1 MQDNLDAQYTLS
13 RQTQFSYQCR
23 YFFDRLN
30 IVITA
35 YKYKLRPNKAQSHQF
50 DEWLNLLRMQ
60 YNYRV
65 GERFRWYE
73 STRCPIDLC
82 SLVSCSIAPIVEEPD
97 YYWQKRDLL
106 NTKKLF
112 PEYGELHSQVLQD
125 CIGRVKKAFD
135 RYIKFDKS
143 GKRSGKP
150 RFKNVGRYHSFTYT
164 QMKQDCIKGN
174 RINLPKFGEVKIIL
188 HRPIPDG
195 FKIKTA
201 QIVKSADGYYVILSL
216 QDVTV
221 PTISADINLDNSVGI
236 DMGLKDFLI
245 TSDGETVRQFKFE
258 LAVPIPQFARRAERT
273 KKRLNRAVSR
283 KKRGSHRRRKA
294 VKRLAKHHQKVARQR
309 RDFFFKTSKNLLDKY
324 DVIGHEDLNIKGLA
338 KTRMSKSILD
348 AGWGEFLSI
357 VTCKAESAGKL
368 AIAVNPYNT
377 TQLCST
383 CGTHI
388 PKTIADRWHS
398 CHVCGLELDRDINA
412 AINIKNIAVGWT
424 VIKAQRVTEPIG
436 GVAEKPALYA

>member
-1 MQDNLDAQYTLS
+1 MIL
-13 RQTQFSYQCR
+13 
-23 YFFDRLN
+23 
-30 IVITA
+30 A

-73 STRCPIDLC
+73 STRCPIDSC
-82 SLVSCSIAPIVEEPD
+82 SLISCSIAPIIEEPD

-106 NTKKLF
+106 NTKKQF

-135 RYIKFDKS
+135 RYIKANKA

-150 RFKNVGRYHSFTYT
+150 RFKGVGRYHSFTYT
-164 QMKQDCIKGN
+164 QMKQDCIKAN
-174 RINLPKFGEVKIIL
+174 WINLPKFGEVKIIL
-188 HRPIPDG
+188 HRPIPNG

-201 QIVKSADGYYVILSL
+201 QIVKAADGYYVVLSL
-216 QDVTV
+216 QDVTI
-221 PTISADINLDNSVGI
+221 PTISADIKLDNSVGI

-245 TSDGETVRQFKFE
+245 TSDGETF
-258 LAVPIPQFARRAERT
+258 PIPQFARKSEKC
-273 KKRLNRAVSR
+273 KKYLSRAVSR
-283 KKRGSHRRRKA
+283 KKKGSHRRRKA

-338 KTRMSKSILD
+338 KTRMGKSILD

-377 TQLCST
+377 TQLCSN

-412 AINIKNIAVGWT
+412 AINIKNIAVGRT

-436 GVAEKPALYA
+436 GVAEKPALCA